1 MPNKNNSS
9 RSIPSILESAVNSMK
24 EHERELDILISRL
37 EKVKENLS
45 ANVKKT
51 NNHFDNII
59 SRIEILDNEVPKT

>member
-9 RSIPSILESAVNSMK
+9 KSIPSILESAVNSMK

-45 ANVKKT
+45 ANVKET
-51 NNHFDNII
+51 NYHIDNIFR
-59 SRIEILDNEVPKT
+59 RIEILDSEVPKP